1 VEKLETVIRDI
12 FTTDGEYYISPILEC
27 DRDNYTELH
36 RQINGE
42 GSLYL
47 NPVSKDMMWEQTL
60 DGEDRVYSIFNKD
73 DIYCGSLELQN
84 PKSNTPE
91 LGINLLETMRKKG
104 IAKRTIAMFA
114 KHVYEIQEMDYFIIR
129 ISSNNPHSRHVFE
142 KMGAELIGKEEGS
155 FKKFLKQYGNLVG
168 GVEKGEE
175 LFKQFFDEDSE
186 NEVIYR
192 YKLLPE
198 IFLKPV

>member
-1 VEKLETVIRDI
+1 VGKLKTVLRDI
-12 FTTDGEYYISPILEC
+12 FATDGEYYISPILEC

-47 NPVSKDMMWEQTL
+47 NPVSKD
-60 DGEDRVYSIFNKD
+60 I
-73 DIYCGSLELQN
+73 
-84 PKSNTPE
+84 
-91 LGINLLETMRKKG
+91 
-104 IAKRTIAMFA
+104 
-114 KHVYEIQEMDYFIIR
+114 
-129 ISSNNPHSRHVFE
+129 
-142 KMGAELIGKEEGS
+142 
-155 FKKFLKQYGNLVG
+155 LKQYGNLVG

-198 IFLKPV
+198 VLGKQV

>member
-1 VEKLETVIRDI
+1 VWKLKTVLRDI
-12 FTTDGEYYISPILEC
+12 FATDGEYYISPILEC

-60 DGEDRVYSIFNKD
+60 
-73 DIYCGSLELQN
+73 
-84 PKSNTPE
+84 
-91 LGINLLETMRKKG
+91 
-104 IAKRTIAMFA
+104 A
-114 KHVYEIQEMDYFIIR
+114 
-129 ISSNNPHSRHVFE
+129 
-142 KMGAELIGKEEGS
+142 
-155 FKKFLKQYGNLVG
+155 
-168 GVEKGEE
+168 GEE
-175 LFKQFFDEDSE
+175 LFKQFFDENSE

-198 IFLKPV
+198 VLGKQV

>member
-1 VEKLETVIRDI
+1 VGKLKTVLRDI
-12 FTTDGEYYISPILEC
+12 FATDGEYYISPILEC

-60 DGEDRVYSIFNKD
+60 DGEDMVYSIFNKD
-73 DIYCGSLELQN
+73 DMYCGSLELQN
-84 PKSNTPE
+84 PQSKTPE
-91 LGINLLETMRKKG
+91 LGINLLETMRNKG
-104 IAKRTIAMFA
+104 IAQRIIALFA
-114 KHVYEIQEMDYFIIR
+114 KHIYEIKEVDYFLIR

-168 GVEKGEE
+168 GIEKGEE

-198 IFLKPV
+198 VLGKQV